1 MFNENQLKEL
11 SKNLDKSRIKI
22 RDKSGIS
29 LQYLETFDVINE
41 ANRIF
46 NHMWSYTITRLEEV
60 AREMNQNSNHV
71 ITFSAI
77 VKIKIYDSTGN
88 LIEREDTGVGIGT
101 ARTIG
106 DAIDNASKS
115 AVSDSLK
122 RCFRTMGVTF
132 GNNLYSKSQNEN
144 QQNQNYNQNQQRP
157 PQNNQQQ
164 LYQTARQNQT
174 QQQVQNSNHQQ
185 NNPQQNSFQNQNN
198 QSFDQYEYQSLYNL
212 GLEILEQNGFLI
224 IIGENQYAY
233 RDAIKASNF
242 RFDAKSKTW
251 YKPIESAA

>member
-11 SKNLDKSRIKI
+11 SKNLEKSRIKI

-29 LQYLETFDVINE
+29 LQYLETYDVINE

-132 GNNLYSKSQNEN
+132 GNNLYSKTQNEN
-144 QQNQNYNQNQQRP
+144 QQNQNYNQKP
-157 PQNNQQQ
+157 PPNNQQQ
-164 LYQTARQNQT
+164 QNYSQNQT
-174 QQQVQNSNHQQ
+174 RS
-185 NNPQQNSFQNQNN
+185 QNSF
-198 QSFDQYEYQSLYNL
+198 DRYEFQPLYKL
-212 GLEILEQNGFLI
+212 GLDVVEQNGYLVV
-224 IIGENQYAY
+224 IGENQYAY
-233 RDAIKASNF
+233 KDSIKALSF
-242 RFDAKSKTW
+242 KFDSKSKCW
-251 YKPIESAA
+251 YRQVNEHKAA